1 MRISRGTA
9 RRNIGRRTS
18 RVNRQA
24 VVSGAAGVATA
35 LVFLA
40 VLVAARATPP
50 SNGSAQARPSISAP
64 SQTASRS
71 AVPSAESSPRI
82 SLGSPRPVVTL
93 GTPVPTTRAVAT
105 TVPSPITATTAPKA
119 PSPTTVATTAVSTPA
134 PTATATPS
142 TTVAAAVQMTAC
154 KRHPASGGTEVF
166 FTITGSPTTPYRV
179 SVAVGAAVSK
189 IEILGARS
197 SSVALTQVTYAGP
210 KNCSVTLG
218 W

>member
-64 SQTASRS
+64 SQTSSRS
-71 AVPSAESSPRI
+71 AVPLTSIQRLSSRRDTCVWPLRDSTSAIAKVAPGNASSDHPGGCHHCAEPDHRHH
-82 SLGSPRPVVTL
+82 RPEGALPDNRGDHCRVDTGPDGHGNTKHDRCGGGADDGL
-93 GTPVPTTRAVAT
+93 QTPP
-105 TVPSPITATTAPKA
+105 
-119 PSPTTVATTAVSTPA
+119 
-134 PTATATPS
+134 
-142 TTVAAAVQMTAC
+142 
-154 KRHPASGGTEVF
+154 G
-166 FTITGSPTTPYRV
+166 
-179 SVAVGAAVSK
+179 
-189 IEILGARS
+189 
-197 SSVALTQVTYAGP
+197 
-210 KNCSVTLG
+210 
-218 W
+218 